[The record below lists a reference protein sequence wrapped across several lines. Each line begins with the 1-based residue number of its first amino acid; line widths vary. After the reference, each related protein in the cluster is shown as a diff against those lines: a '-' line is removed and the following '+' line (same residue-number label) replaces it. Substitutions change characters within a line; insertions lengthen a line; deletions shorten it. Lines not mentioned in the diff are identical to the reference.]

1 MTDDARATQPE
12 DDRRVRELIGVYHAN
27 GSLVG
32 ELSYWVG
39 ARLGRTHCALCD
51 ITHGTFRE
59 KASWRTCRAT
69 LPVPVTT
76 VHLDEQP
83 TDLATLTSG
92 RTPCVV
98 AVSTDGEQLLLL
110 TPDDLERCAG
120 SPERLVDEVQRAVT
134 AQGLRF
140 AD

>member
-1 MTDDARATQPE
+1 MSAAGDDGPE
-12 DDRRVRELIGVYHAN
+12 DGRRVRELIGVYHAN

-39 ARLGRTHCALCD
+39 ARFGRTHCALCD

-59 KASWRTCRAT
+59 KPSWRTCRST

-76 VHLDEQP
+76 LHLDEQP
-83 TDLATLTSG
+83 TELATLTSG
-92 RTPCVV
+92 QTPCVV
-98 AVSTDGEQLLLL
+98 SVSTDGVRRLLLA
-110 TPDDLERCAG
+110 PDDLER
-120 SPERLVDEVQRAVT
+120 
-134 AQGLRF
+134 LRF